1 MISLLLLLIL
11 LFGLLRGLK
20 RGFIV
25 QLMHLVG
32 FILAFIVSTIFYKKF
47 AVTLSHW
54 IPYPELGENTMWAI
68 FDSAMPL
75 ESAFYNGIS
84 FVLIFFATK
93 IILQIIASML
103 DFLAQLPLLRTVNK
117 LLGAGL
123 GFLEVY
129 FVMFIILYL
138 TALVPIEKV
147 QTMIDNSVVAKII
160 ISRTPFLSN
169 GVESLFFNEFLSKF
183 L

>member
-11 LFGLLRGLK
+11 LFGFLRGLK

-25 QLMHLVG
+25 QLMHLIG
-32 FILAFIVSTIFYKKF
+32 FIVAFIVSTIFYKKF
-47 AVTLSHW
+47 AVTLSHL
-54 IPYPELGENTMWAI
+54 IPYPELSENTVWAI
-68 FDSAMPL
+68 FDNAMPL

-103 DFLAQLPLLRTVNK
+103 DFLAQLPLLRTINK
-117 LLGAGL
+117 LLGAVL
-123 GFLEVY
+123 GFIEVY
-129 FVMFIILYL
+129 FVMFIVLYL
-138 TALVPIEKV
+138 AALVPIEKV
-147 QTMIDNSVVAKII
+147 QSIIDHSVVAKII
-160 ISRTPFLSN
+160 INRTPFLSN
-169 GVESLFFNEFLSKF
+169 GIESLFFSEFLSKF

>member
-1 MISLLLLLIL
+1 MTIQRNRIWNCGRKIGVADEKRTKITVEIKDKEYTIVGTESKEHVEYVVHLVNDKMNEIHQANKHLDTSKLAVLTAINTMNEFVILQEEFDELMKLIEEENYMISLLLLLIL

-54 IPYPELGENTMWAI
+54 IPYPELSENTMWAI

-75 ESAFYNGIS
+75 E
-84 FVLIFFATK
+84 
-93 IILQIIASML
+93 
-103 DFLAQLPLLRTVNK
+103 
-117 LLGAGL
+117 
-123 GFLEVY
+123 
-129 FVMFIILYL
+129 
-138 TALVPIEKV
+138 
-147 QTMIDNSVVAKII
+147 
-160 ISRTPFLSN
+160 
-169 GVESLFFNEFLSKF
+169 
-183 L
+183 

>member
-1 MISLLLLLIL
+1 
-11 LFGLLRGLK
+11 
-20 RGFIV
+20 
-25 QLMHLVG
+25 
-32 FILAFIVSTIFYKKF
+32 AKKSNID
-47 AVTLSHW
+47 A
-54 IPYPELGENTMWAI
+54 
-68 FDSAMPL
+68 
-75 ESAFYNGIS
+75 
-84 FVLIFFATK
+84 

-129 FVMFIILYL
+129 FVIFIILYL
-138 TALVPIEKV
+138 TALLPVEKV